1 MTDEALA
8 ARYAN
13 GRDPAD
19 FRALVERHGAS
30 VLRLVS
36 SILGPFRDTDAEETA
51 QDVFLRV
58 HDRIAQFR
66 GDAKFSTW
74 LYRVAYSVAL
84 NKRKLARLR
93 LPHVTDDVL
102 RSLQAA
108 GGPHDDAEAAERAVQ
123 LGAAIE
129 GLPDVYRT
137 VVYLHYWQDTS
148 IDDIARLL
156 DAPANTIKSYLF
168 RARARLAESLQG
180 KGFES

>member
-8 ARYAN
+8 ARYAG

-19 FRALVERHGAS
+19 FRMLVERHSAR

-36 SILGPFRDTDAEETA
+36 SVLGPFRDTDAEETA
-51 QDVFLRV
+51 QDVFVRV
-58 HDRIAQFR
+58 HDRIAQYR
-66 GDAKFSTW
+66 GDAQFSTW

-84 NKRKLARLR
+84 NKRKRARLR
-93 LPHVTDDVL
+93 LPHVPDDVL

-108 GGPHDDAEAAERAVQ
+108 GGPHDDAEAGERTAQ
-123 LGAAIE
+123 LTAAIE
-129 GLPDVYRT
+129 LLPAVYRT
-137 VVYLHYWQDTS
+137 AIYLHYWQDTS
-148 IDDIARLL
+148 IDDIAHLL
-156 DAPANTIKSYLF
+156 NAPANTIKSYLF